1 MQASPWSA
9 YRKFSPTPN
18 KTPSLL
24 VVIPLSWIHIPNLDP
39 GNYYFTFYPFVF
51 ACTKGFAYMVSC
63 KMWSLEF
70 VSLGSFR
77 RKGATHHSSY
87 RRGPVTYM
95 GIPTLLATQSGSFSR
110 SKMHWRERNL
120 HLTLGVLS
128 LQIWINS
135 CWKPLSLLCRWSLL
149 AQKRIQATTEGHSI
163 V

>member
-1 MQASPWSA
+1 MVFNVFRVVQASLWSA

-24 VVIPLSWIHIPNLDP
+24 VVIPLSWFHIPNLDP

-77 RKGATHHSSY
+77 RKGATHRSSY

-95 GIPTLLATQSGSFSR
+95 GIPTLLATLTG
-110 SKMHWRERNL
+110 WRVTDPGNNP
-120 HLTLGVLS
+120 GLS
-128 LQIWINS
+128 LDLK
-135 CWKPLSLLCRWSLL
+135 C
-149 AQKRIQATTEGHSI
+149 TEGRETCTWLWEC
-163 V
+163 